1 MIAGIY
7 PVEVVLEVFLLLGRF
22 WLRRLAVLVWMLL
35 PVSAFAAGSIAG
47 VVTNRTTGKPAAGD
61 DVVLIRLAQGMQE
74 ASRTRTDARGRFTLE
89 LPDDG
94 VHLVRVTHDKA
105 NYFQP
110 VEPGAQSVEVEVFS
124 AAAKVDG
131 VVNEA
136 EVMRV
141 QSDPGGKALDVVA
154 NFFLKNTSS
163 PPKTQFSDRP
173 FEFYL
178 PPGAVVEGSVAL
190 GPGKMAMPVKSAP
203 VPLGDADH
211 YAFIFPLRP
220 CASKAEAEQDTGCGE
235 TRFQVTF
242 RLPYS
247 GSLGFAPKVAMPV
260 DTLAVMLPKS
270 MRFQP
275 GAGAAYTPASDEL
288 NAQAFVARNVQPSQ
302 PLGFT
307 VSGTGQL
314 PRDTPAA
321 GQDGNAAGTSDAGG
335 GAGGGDL
342 TPSEA
347 SARQRADTK
356 PGVGLGIP
364 LDSQGDLEPWAKYRW
379 WILGV
384 LGLSLAAAAGV
395 MLKASPAGGAAV
407 LAVPVAAVGGVAAAG
422 PGALLQA
429 LKDELFALETDRL
442 EGRLSEGQYAEQKAA
457 LEVVL
462 RRALGRGGDARIEAA
477 PGASNV

>member
-1 MIAGIY
+1 
-7 PVEVVLEVFLLLGRF
+7 
-22 WLRRLAVLVWMLL
+22 
-35 PVSAFAAGSIAG
+35 

-74 ASRTRTDARGRFTLE
+74 AGRTKTDARGRFTLD

-110 VEPGAQSVEVEVFS
+110 VEPGARSVEVDVFT
-124 AAAKVDG
+124 AAAKLDG

-141 QSDPGGKALDVVA
+141 QSDPSGKALEVVA

-190 GPGKMAMPVKSAP
+190 GPGKMAMPVKSPP

-314 PRDTPAA
+314 PRDTPA
-321 GQDGNAAGTSDAGG
+321 GQDANAAGTSDAGG
-335 GAGGGDL
+335 GAAGGDL
-342 TPSEA
+342 TQSEA

-364 LDSQGDLEPWAKYRW
+364 LDSEGDLEPWAKYKW
-379 WILGV
+379 WILGG
-384 LGLSLAAAAGV
+384 LGLALAAAAGV

-407 LAVPVAAVGGVAAAG
+407 LAAPAGGVAG

-442 EGRLSEGQYAEQKAA
+442 EGRLSEPQYAEQKAA

-462 RRALGRGGDARIEAA
+462 RRALGRGGDARAGSA
-477 PGASNV
+477 GGGDASGGY